1 MYNLHCQCYFD
12 RQVSVCF
19 QGQRSTVFFKPKQSL
34 HYTQFAGLKS
44 LTSQLFLKIKSH
56 SDLIIKLLPLFAFVV
71 PLAILYF
78 LNLPGPNLAP
88 SSQYSFQLMWK
99 GRTFQLFFV
108 WLIALEFILSWE
120 TIKTKITKHNKAGLI
135 AVAIALL
142 LPTFY
147 VISEYSFG
155 LNSAISSTSFQ
166 SGITFY
172 YLMPLAVEYL
182 VFSVLFGLITFLC
195 FGKKGL
201 RGFALPALFAA
212 IVGIIYTIDN
222 VFPYGKFTPFQ
233 LLVPTTAGLAGF
245 VLRLMGY
252 AVLPGTENGMPTL
265 QVTGSVGT
273 TTTFAIAWP
282 CAGIE
287 SLLIYTAVAALFL
300 QRIPLSWKAK
310 IGLFTIG
317 AAVTYCINVLR
328 IASLFII
335 GTQNFGNINAPAV
348 QDFHFYYGPLFSLV
362 WIVSYPLIIM
372 VSLGLMRKNKKE
384 KVDSNKEKTMKPQ
397 PKQLSPV

>member
-1 MYNLHCQCYFD
+1 M
-12 RQVSVCF
+12 
-19 QGQRSTVFFKPKQSL
+19 FFKPRQSL
-34 HYTQFAGLKS
+34 LYTQSAGLNA
-44 LTSQLFLKIKSH
+44 LTSQLSSKIKSQ
-56 SDLIIKLLPLFAFVV
+56 SDLIIKLLPLFAFAI

-78 LNLPGPNLAP
+78 LNLPDPYLGP

-120 TIKTKITKHNKAGLI
+120 TIKTKITKKNKVGLI

-142 LPTFY
+142 LPTLY
-147 VISEYSFG
+147 VISEYFFG
-155 LNSAISSTSFQ
+155 LNSAIASAAFQ
-166 SGITFY
+166 SGIAFY
-172 YLMPLAVEYL
+172 NSMPIALEYL
-182 VFSVLFGLITFLC
+182 VFSVFFGLIIFFC

-212 IVGIIYTIDN
+212 LVGVIYAIDN
-222 VFPYGKFTPFQ
+222 VFPYGRFTPFQ
-233 LLVPTTAGLAGF
+233 LLVPTTSSLAAF

-265 QVTGSVGT
+265 QVTGALGT
-273 TTTFAIAWP
+273 TTKFAIAWP

-287 SLLIYTAVAALFL
+287 SLLIYTAVSLLFL
-300 QRIPLSWKAK
+300 QRMPISWKAK
-310 IGLFTIG
+310 AGFFAVG
-317 AAVTYCINVLR
+317 AAITYCINVLR
-328 IASLFII
+328 IASIFII
-335 GTQNFGNINAPAV
+335 GMQNSGNINAQPV
-348 QDFHFYYGPLFSLV
+348 QDFHFYYGPLFSLA

-372 VSLGLMRKNKKE
+372 VTLGLRRKNKKE
-384 KVDSNKEKTMKPQ
+384 KVDSNREKTMKPQ

>member
-1 MYNLHCQCYFD
+1 MI
-12 RQVSVCF
+12 
-19 QGQRSTVFFKPKQSL
+19 
-34 HYTQFAGLKS
+34 
-44 LTSQLFLKIKSH
+44 SQLLLKIKSH
-56 SDLIIKLLPLFAFVV
+56 SDLIIKLLPLFAFAV

-78 LNLPGPNLAP
+78 LNLPDPYLGP

-120 TIKTKITKHNKAGLI
+120 TIKTKINTQNKAGLI
-135 AVAIALL
+135 AVAIALS
-142 LPTFY
+142 LPTLY
-147 VISEYSFG
+147 VISEYYFG
-155 LNSAISSTSFQ
+155 LNYAIAHASLQ

-172 YLMPLAVEYL
+172 NSMPIALEYL
-182 VFSVLFGLITFLC
+182 VFSVLFFLIAFLC

-212 IVGIIYTIDN
+212 IVGMIYSIDN

-233 LLVPTTAGLAGF
+233 LLVPTTADLAGF

-265 QVTGSVGT
+265 QVTGSLGT

-300 QRIPLSWKAK
+300 QRMPLSWKSK
-310 IGLFTIG
+310 VGLFAVG

-335 GTQNFGNINAPAV
+335 GTQNFGNINAQPV
-348 QDFHFYYGPLFSLV
+348 QDFHFYYGPLFSLA

-372 VSLGLMRKNKKE
+372 VSLGLRRKNKKE
-384 KVDSNKEKTMKPQ
+384 KVDSDREKTMKPQ
-397 PKQLSPV
+397 PTQLNPV

>member
-1 MYNLHCQCYFD
+1 MN
-12 RQVSVCF
+12 
-19 QGQRSTVFFKPKQSL
+19 SL
-34 HYTQFAGLKS
+34 N
-44 LTSQLFLKIKSH
+44 SQLLLKIRSR
-56 SDLIIKLLPLFAFVV
+56 SDLIVKLLPLFAFAV
-71 PLAILYF
+71 PLAILF
-78 LNLPGPNLAP
+78 LLNLPDPYLGP

-120 TIKTKITKHNKAGLI
+120 TIKTKITKQNKAGLI
-135 AVAIALL
+135 AVGLALL

-147 VISEYSFG
+147 VISEYFLG
-155 LNSAISSTSFQ
+155 LNASIASASLR

-172 YLMPLAVEYL
+172 NSMPIAIEYL
-182 VFSVLFGLITFLC
+182 VFSVLFGLIAFLC

-222 VFPYGKFTPFQ
+222 VFPYGQFTPFQ
-233 LLVPTTAGLAGF
+233 LLVPTTANLASF

-252 AVLPGTENGMPTL
+252 NVLPGTENGMPTL

-287 SLLIYTAVAALFL
+287 SLLIYTAVASLFL
-300 QRIPLSWKAK
+300 QRMPLSWKAK
-310 IGLFTIG
+310 AGLFAVG

-335 GTQNFGNINAPAV
+335 GTQNLGNINSQPV
-348 QDFHFYYGPLFSLV
+348 QDFHFYYGPLFSLA

-372 VSLGLMRKNKKE
+372 ISLGLRRKNKRE
-384 KVDSNKEKTMKPQ
+384 KVSVTEKTMKPQ
-397 PKQLSPV
+397 PTQLSLV

>member
-1 MYNLHCQCYFD
+1 LQ
-12 RQVSVCF
+12 
-19 QGQRSTVFFKPKQSL
+19 
-34 HYTQFAGLKS
+34 GLKS
-44 LTSQLFLKIKSH
+44 LTSQLFLKIKRH
-56 SDLIIKLLPLFAFVV
+56 SDLIIKLLPLFAFAV

-78 LNLPGPNLAP
+78 LNLSDPYLGP
-88 SSQYSFQLMWK
+88 SSQYSFQIMWK

-108 WLIALEFILSWE
+108 WLITLEFILSWE
-120 TIKTKITKHNKAGLI
+120 TIKTKITKQNKAGLI
-135 AVAIALL
+135 AVAVALL

-147 VISEYSFG
+147 VISEYFFG
-155 LNSAISSTSFQ
+155 LNAAIASISFQ

-172 YLMPLAVEYL
+172 NSMPIAIEYL
-182 VFSVLFGLITFLC
+182 VFSVLFCLITFFC

-212 IVGIIYTIDN
+212 IVGAIYTIDN
-222 VFPYGKFTPFQ
+222 IFPYGQFTPFQ
-233 LLVPTTAGLAGF
+233 LLVPTTASLAAF

-252 AVLPGTENGMPTL
+252 VVLPGTENGMPTL
-265 QVTGSVGT
+265 QVTGSVGA
-273 TTTFAIAWP
+273 TTTFSIAWP

-300 QRIPLSWKAK
+300 QRMPISWKAK
-310 IGLFTIG
+310 IGLFSVG

-335 GTQNFGNINAPAV
+335 GTQNFGDINAQPV
-348 QDFHFYYGPLFSLV
+348 KDFHFYYGPLFSLA

-372 VSLGLMRKNKKE
+372 VSLSLRQKNKRE
-384 KVDSNKEKTMKPQ
+384 KVDSEKEKTMKLQ
-397 PKQLSPV
+397 PKQLNPV

>member
-1 MYNLHCQCYFD
+1 
-12 RQVSVCF
+12 
-19 QGQRSTVFFKPKQSL
+19 
-34 HYTQFAGLKS
+34 
-44 LTSQLFLKIKSH
+44 LTSQLSLKIRSQ
-56 SDLIIKLLPLFAFVV
+56 SDLIIKLLPLFAFAV
-71 PLAILYF
+71 PLAFLYF
-78 LNLPGPNLAP
+78 LNLPDPYLGP

-120 TIKTKITKHNKAGLI
+120 TIKTKINVQNKAGLI
-135 AVAIALL
+135 AIAIALL

-147 VISEYSFG
+147 VISEYYFG
-155 LNSAISSTSFQ
+155 LNYAISRASFQ
-166 SGITFY
+166 SGIAFY
-172 YLMPLAVEYL
+172 NSMPIALEYL
-182 VFSVLFGLITFLC
+182 VFSVLFCLIAFLF

-233 LLVPTTAGLAGF
+233 LLVPTTANLAGI
-245 VLRLMGY
+245 VLSLMGY

-265 QVTGSVGT
+265 QVSGALGAT
-273 TTTFAIAWP
+273 TKFAIAWP

-287 SLLIYTAVAALFL
+287 SLLIYTAVSLLFL
-300 QRIPLSWKAK
+300 QRMPLSWKAK
-310 IGLFTIG
+310 AGFFAVG

-335 GTQNFGNINAPAV
+335 GMQNSGNINAQPV
-348 QDFHFYYGPLFSLV
+348 QDFHFYYGPLFSLA

-372 VSLGLMRKNKKE
+372 VSLNFRRKNRQEKVNSDKE
-384 KVDSNKEKTMKPQ
+384 KIMKPQ
-397 PKQLSPV
+397 PTQLSLV